1 MPAKLSE
8 GDTVGMAGEVTIVH
22 DDGSVAVR
30 LHGFGTPITTSGEH
44 LSLVAKRKPEPG
56 RRKRCATC
64 RIRRADDDLSA
75 ADTVRLVD
83 DARTAANLQ
92 VMEMMLG

>member
-22 DDGSVAVR
+22 DDGSVTVR
-30 LHGFGTPITTSGEH
+30 LHGFGTPIETSGEH

-56 RRKRCATC
+56 RRKRCATWIIEASEVKAPLGVRGDVRQFGC
-64 RIRRADDDLSA
+64 QSA
-75 ADTVRLVD
+75 SNREVA
-83 DARTAANLQ
+83 
-92 VMEMMLG
+92 